1 MGFHGGGWRRAMKNR
16 ADARYSAYKFI
27 TLSIPIRIAHFDAAE
42 HIVKPNINHE
52 AHEGHEDKNEG
63 GCVQRKM

>member
-1 MGFHGGGWRRAMKNR
+1 MKNR
-16 ADARYSAYKFI
+16 ADARYSAYKII

-52 AHEGHEDKNEG
+52 GHEDKNEG
-63 GCVQRKM
+63 GRVQRKM